1 MNNNELL
8 KIAEDAMKNAYCPY
22 SNFSVGAALLCDDET
37 VFTGCNVEN
46 ASYGVTICAERTAF
60 AKALS
65 EGKRHF
71 KAIAIV
77 GGKDGKTEDFCY
89 PCGACR
95 QVMSEFCKKDFEI
108 ILKND
113 KNEIEAVTRGELLPK
128 SFCLEK

>member
-1 MNNNELL
+1 MKNNELI
-8 KIAEDAMKNAYCPY
+8 KSAENAMKNAYCPY

-46 ASYGVTICAERTAF
+46 ASYSMTMCAERTAF
-60 AKALS
+60 AKALL
-65 EGKRHF
+65 EGKRKF

-77 GGKDGKTEDFCY
+77 GGKDGKIEDFCY

-95 QVMSEFCKKDFEI
+95 QVISEFCKKDFEI
-108 ILKND
+108 ILKNNN
-113 KNEIEAVTRGELLPK
+113 NEIEELTLGELLPK